1 LKGQEDCL
9 TLNIFVPEYAFESS
23 LPVMA
28 WIHGGALKRGSNR
41 VGPQEFMDRE
51 VVIVAINYRLG
62 PIGFLSMG
70 TEEVPGKL
78 ISINYPSMKNLY
90 KY

>member
-1 LKGQEDCL
+1 
-9 TLNIFVPEYAFESS
+9 
-23 LPVMA
+23 
-28 WIHGGALKRGSNR
+28 
-41 VGPQEFMDRE
+41 MDRE

-78 ISINYPSMKNLY
+78 ILSILYFYIKLQIKIMQEGHKISINFTSLLTVNFK
-90 KY
+90 

>member
-1 LKGQEDCL
+1 MSRL
-9 TLNIFVPEYAFESS
+9 LNLLLSLSFYPLCTSS
-23 LPVMA
+23 NIEADL
-28 WIHGGALKRGSNR
+28 RSSNLEILQ

-78 ISINYPSMKNLY
+78 ILI
-90 KY
+90 

>member
-1 LKGQEDCL
+1 
-9 TLNIFVPEYAFESS
+9 
-23 LPVMA
+23 
-28 WIHGGALKRGSNR
+28 
-41 VGPQEFMDRE
+41 MDRE

-78 ISINYPSMKNLY
+78 ILIRLYMKKN
-90 KY
+90 

>member
-1 LKGQEDCL
+1 
-9 TLNIFVPEYAFESS
+9 
-23 LPVMA
+23 
-28 WIHGGALKRGSNR
+28 
-41 VGPQEFMDRE
+41 MDRE

-78 ISINYPSMKNLY
+78 ILIRLYEEKLIPIVWKNNYLSLYAISILQ
-90 KY
+90 

>member
-1 LKGQEDCL
+1 
-9 TLNIFVPEYAFESS
+9 
-23 LPVMA
+23 
-28 WIHGGALKRGSNR
+28 
-41 VGPQEFMDRE
+41 MDRE
-51 VVIVAINYRLG
+51 VVIVSINYRLG